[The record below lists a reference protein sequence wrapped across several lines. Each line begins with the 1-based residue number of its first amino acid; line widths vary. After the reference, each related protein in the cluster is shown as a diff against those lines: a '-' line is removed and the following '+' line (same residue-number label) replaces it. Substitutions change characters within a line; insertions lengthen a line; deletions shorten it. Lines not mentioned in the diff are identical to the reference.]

1 MLKFESAHGY
11 PFHGRTVRY
20 MATVNPVRKLELVDK
35 GYLRA
40 LPLSYMPLRA
50 RLDSNQRPRH
60 YQGDGTLICHRV
72 SLQGPPLR
80 MDTAVNHIIT
90 KECQSI

>member
-1 MLKFESAHGY
+1 MLKLESAHGY

-20 MATVNPVRKLELVDK
+20 MATVNPVRWLELVDK

-60 YQGDGTLICHRV
+60 YQGDGTHYLPPSHLTGPTLADEHCTLNKDV
-72 SLQGPPLR
+72 S
-80 MDTAVNHIIT
+80 
-90 KECQSI
+90 